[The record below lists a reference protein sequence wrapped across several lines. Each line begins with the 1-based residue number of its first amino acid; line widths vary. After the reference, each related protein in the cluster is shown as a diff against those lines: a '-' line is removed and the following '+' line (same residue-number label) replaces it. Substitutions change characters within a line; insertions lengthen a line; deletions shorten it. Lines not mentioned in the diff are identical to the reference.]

1 MKIFSHQSMQ
11 EILTYLSIQLRDN
24 TSISFI
30 VLNPDKYDEYAGM
43 QVKIEDIIYI
53 YRSYKAWVD
62 LAEILMCKILTP
74 KPVSSNLIEI
84 TFQKLKTDSFHTD
97 SKKNEKYGI
106 HSHFWRIHK
115 MEEPAF
121 IYYYIQ
127 ALQNVNIEYK
137 KQVLNL
143 GIHRADEFMVIKN
156 LIDAKKYQSMQ
167 FIGVDHSA
175 SAIKEAECL
184 FPEKNIDFF
193 TQDINALDTLN
204 LPKSDLLIS
213 IGTLQSP
220 SIDFKPFFM
229 HLVQNYLTKDAS
241 IILGFPNSRWVGG
254 EVIYGAKAPN
264 YAMSEQS
271 LMYTDV
277 IFVKKYLQQ
286 KKYRV
291 TITGKPYVFVTATKI
306 GLKK

>member
-1 MKIFSHQSMQ
+1 MKTFTHQSMQ
-11 EILTYLSIQLRDN
+11 EILSYLKKQLQQN

-30 VLNPDKYDEYAGM
+30 ALNPDKYNEYAGM
-43 QVKIEDIIYI
+43 QVEIENIIYI

-62 LAEILMCKILTP
+62 LAEILMCKIYTP
-74 KPVSSNLIEI
+74 EPISTYLIKI
-84 TFQKLKTDSFHTD
+84 TLQKLKTDSFHTD
-97 SKKNEKYGI
+97 SKKNEKYGVN
-106 HSHFWRIHK
+106 SHFWRIHK

-127 ALQNVNIEYK
+127 ALQNVHIEHK

-143 GIHRADEFMVIKN
+143 GINRADEFMVIKN
-156 LIDAKKYQSMQ
+156 LIDTKKYKDMQ
-167 FIGVDHSA
+167 FIGVDHSY
-175 SAIKEAECL
+175 SAIEQAKRL
-184 FPEKNIDFF
+184 LPEKNVDFY
-193 TQDINALDTLN
+193 TQDINALDTLD

-264 YAMSEQS
+264 YVMSEQS
-271 LMYTDV
+271 LMYNDV

-291 TITGKPYVFVTATKI
+291 TITGKQYVFVTATKI
-306 GLKK
+306 GI